1 MIKEAYCSYEI
12 AKLLKEKGFD
22 EPCLQ
27 AWVNEMRDKDNDKIQ
42 YRFQSRA
49 YQNLLEEDECLSPTH
64 QMACAW
70 LREKGYHI
78 YTFNLDPFWI
88 YEIQSLTKDWTFSF
102 GGFENHDAAIEAAIK
117 YCLENLI

>member
-1 MIKEAYCSYEI
+1 MKEAYCSYEVS
-12 AKLLKEKGFD
+12 KLLKEKGF
-22 EPCLQ
+22 
-27 AWVNEMRDKDNDKIQ
+27 NEKCHSSYWGNSDNVDYTDIPLN
-42 YRFQSRA
+42 YNDNNSSCSR
-49 YQNLLEEDECLSPTH
+49 PTH
-64 QMACAW
+64 QMAMAW
-70 LREKGYHI
+70 LRKKGYHI

>member
-1 MIKEAYCSYEI
+1 MEEAYCSYEI
-12 AKLLKEKGFD
+12 AKLLKKKGFD
-22 EPCLQ
+22 ERTLYHYTNCDVLQ
-27 AWVNEMRDKDNDKIQ
+27 HNIVYNQYKNSEMLNAC
-42 YRFQSRA
+42 SA
-49 YQNLLEEDECLSPTH
+49 PTH
-64 QMACAW
+64 QMACVW